1 MEGKMKA
8 LPRRKAP
15 FFRPGAIR
23 MAGGRKTSVSALALV
38 LGIFLTVLML
48 FPVYWM
54 VANSFETSHQ
64 IFSIPVA
71 LVPTQ
76 LTFSSYLTVWQ
87 TQLPHLETSL
97 IVALGTALL
106 SMAIATPAAYALA
119 RFRLRATVL
128 LVFVLLIT
136 QMIPTVSL
144 TTPMFLIFNQFGLIN
159 SYPGLI
165 LADSTYA
172 VPFAVLILRAFML
185 SLPYELTEAAFVDG
199 AGEWGAFLRVMLPL
213 AVPGVVTAGLFA
225 FLFAWGDFIYALTL
239 TTSNSIEPVSLSI
252 YNYLGQYNNEWG
264 SAMAVA
270 ALASIP
276 AAILLVLFQRYITTG
291 LTAGAVKG

>member
-1 MEGKMKA
+1 MA
-8 LPRRKAP
+8 IPHRTAP
-15 FFRPGAIR
+15 SFSKRAIR
-23 MAGGRKTSVSALALV
+23 RSGASKNIPLALSLV
-38 LGIFLTVLML
+38 LGIVVTGLML

-54 VANSFETSHQ
+54 VANSFETSQQ

-76 LTFSSYLTVWQ
+76 LTFSSYATVWQ

-106 SMAIATPAAYALA
+106 SIAIATPAAYALA
-119 RFRLRATVL
+119 HFRLRITVL
-128 LVFVLLIT
+128 LVLVLLIT

-199 AGEWGAFLRVMLPL
+199 AGEWGAFVRVMLPL

-239 TTSNSIEPVSLSI
+239 TTNDTIEPVSLSI
-252 YNYLGQYNNEWG
+252 YTYLGQFNNEWG
-264 SAMAVA
+264 GAMAVA
-270 ALASIP
+270 ALASVP

>member
-1 MEGKMKA
+1 MA
-8 LPRRKAP
+8 LPSRERAFLNKGMIRLSIGKRKITL
-15 FFRPGAIR
+15 GLS
-23 MAGGRKTSVSALALV
+23 TV
-38 LGIFLTVLML
+38 LGILVTMLML

-54 VANSFETSHQ
+54 VANSFETSQQ

-76 LTFSSYLTVWQ
+76 LTFLSYTTVWQ
-87 TQLPHLETSL
+87 TQLSHLETSL

-106 SMAIATPAAYALA
+106 SIVIATPAAYALA
-119 RFRLRATVL
+119 HFRLRVTV
-128 LVFVLLIT
+128 VIAFILLIA
-136 QMIPTVSL
+136 QMIPTVTL

-159 SYPGLI
+159 TYPGLI

-199 AGEWGAFLRVMLPL
+199 AGEWGAFIRVMLPL

-239 TTSNSIEPVSLSI
+239 TTSNTIEPVSLSI
-252 YNYLGQYNNEWG
+252 FNYLGNYNNEWG
-264 SAMAVA
+264 GAMAVA
-270 ALASIP
+270 TLASIP
-276 AAILLVLFQRYITTG
+276 AAILLILFQRYITTG
-291 LTAGAVKG
+291 LTAGAIKG

>member
-1 MEGKMKA
+1 MTRLSIG
-8 LPRRKAP
+8 RRNITL
-15 FFRPGAIR
+15 GLT
-23 MAGGRKTSVSALALV
+23 ML
-38 LGIFLTVLML
+38 LGIVATMLML

-54 VANSFETSHQ
+54 VANSFETNQQ
-64 IFSIPVA
+64 IFSIPAA

-76 LTFSSYLTVWQ
+76 LTSSSYATVWH
-87 TQLPHLETSL
+87 TQLSHLGTSL
-97 IVALGTALL
+97 IVALGTAMVSIL
-106 SMAIATPAAYALA
+106 IATPAAYALA
-119 RFRLRATVL
+119 RFHLRVTL
-128 LVFVLLIT
+128 LIVFVLLLA
-136 QMIPTVSL
+136 QMIPTVTL

-159 SYPGLI
+159 TYPGLI

-185 SLPYELTEAAFVDG
+185 SLPFELTEAAFVDG
-199 AGEWGAFLRVMLPL
+199 AGEWGAFIRVMLPL

-239 TTSNSIEPVSLSI
+239 TTSNTIEPVSLSI
-252 YNYLGQYNNEWG
+252 FNYLGQYNNAWG

-276 AAILLVLFQRYITTG
+276 AAILLIVFQRYITTG
-291 LTAGAVKG
+291 LTAGALKG

>member
-1 MEGKMKA
+1 MT
-8 LPRRKAP
+8 LRRK
-15 FFRPGAIR
+15 RI
-23 MAGGRKTSVSALALV
+23 MLALST
-38 LGIFLTVLML
+38 GIGLLLTMLML
-48 FPVYWM
+48 FPLYWM
-54 VANSFETSHQ
+54 IANSFETSQQ

-71 LVPTQ
+71 LVPTKI
-76 LTFSSYLTVWQ
+76 TFESYVTVWQ
-87 TQLPHLETSL
+87 TQLPHLMTSL

-106 SMAIATPAAYALA
+106 SILIATPAAYALA
-119 RFRLRATVL
+119 HFRLRITVL
-128 LVFVLLIT
+128 IVFMLLIT
-136 QMIPTVSL
+136 QMIPTVTL
-144 TTPMFLIFNQFGLIN
+144 TTPMFLIFNQFSLIN
-159 SYPGLI
+159 TYPGLI

-199 AGEWGAFLRVMLPL
+199 AGEWGAFLKVMLPL

-239 TTSNSIEPVSLSI
+239 TTSNTIEPVSLSI
-252 YNYLGQYNNEWG
+252 YTYLGQYNNEWG

>member
-1 MEGKMKA
+1 MR
-8 LPRRKAP
+8 LRRKT
-15 FFRPGAIR
+15 I
-23 MAGGRKTSVSALALV
+23 V
-38 LGIFLTVLML
+38 LTLSTGVGILLTMLML
-48 FPVYWM
+48 FPMYWM
-54 VANSFETSHQ
+54 LANSFETSQQ

-71 LVPTQ
+71 LVPTRI
-76 LTFSSYLTVWQ
+76 TFSSYVTVWQ
-87 TQLPHLETSL
+87 TQLPHLATSL
-97 IVALGTALL
+97 IVAVGTALL
-106 SMAIATPAAYALA
+106 SVLIATPAAYALA
-119 RFRLRATVL
+119 HFRLRITV
-128 LVFVLLIT
+128 VIAFILLIT
-136 QMIPTVSL
+136 QMVPTVTL

-199 AGEWGAFLRVMLPL
+199 AGEWGAFIRIMLPL
-213 AVPGVVTAGLFA
+213 AVPGIVTAGLFA

-239 TTSNSIEPVSLSI
+239 TTDNSIEPVSLSI
-252 YNYLGQYNNEWG
+252 FNYLGNYNNEWG
-264 SAMAVA
+264 GAMAVA

>member
-1 MEGKMKA
+1 MAIPHRE
-8 LPRRKAP
+8 AP
-15 FFRPGAIR
+15 FFSRRAIR
-23 MAGGRKTSVSALALV
+23 RAGGRKNITLALSTV
-38 LGIFLTVLML
+38 LGIFLTIFML
-48 FPVYWM
+48 FPFYWM
-54 VANSFETSHQ
+54 VANSFETSQQ

-76 LTFSSYLTVWQ
+76 LTFSSYMRVWQ

-97 IVALGTALL
+97 MVALGTALL
-106 SMAIATPAAYALA
+106 SIVIATPAAYALA
-119 RFRLRATVL
+119 HFRLRVTAL

-159 SYPGLI
+159 SYSGLI

-199 AGEWGAFLRVMLPL
+199 AGEWGAFVRIMLPL

-239 TTSNSIEPVSLSI
+239 TTDNTIEPVSLSI
-252 YNYLGQYNNEWG
+252 YNYLGQFNNEWG

-276 AAILLVLFQRYITTG
+276 AAILLILFQRYITTG

>member
-1 MEGKMKA
+1 LSAIGK
-8 LPRRKAP
+8 
-15 FFRPGAIR
+15 
-23 MAGGRKTSVSALALV
+23 GGLLGLTLV
-38 LGIFLTVLML
+38 FGIAVTMLML

-54 VANSFETSHQ
+54 VANSFETNRQ

-71 LVPTQ
+71 VVPTQ
-76 LTFSSYLTVWQ
+76 LTFSSYATVWH
-87 TQLPHLETSL
+87 TQLTHLVTSL
-97 IVALGTALL
+97 IVALGTALV
-106 SMAIATPAAYALA
+106 SIAIATPPAYALA
-119 RFRLRATVL
+119 HFHLRVTVII
-128 LVFVLLIT
+128 VFVLLLA
-136 QMIPTVSL
+136 QMIPTVTL

-159 SYPGLI
+159 TYPGLI

-185 SLPYELTEAAFVDG
+185 SLPFELTEAAFVDG

-213 AVPGVVTAGLFA
+213 AMPGVITAGLFA

-239 TTSNSIEPVSLSI
+239 TTSNNIEPVSLSI
-252 YNYLGQYNNEWG
+252 FNYLGQYNNAWG

-276 AAILLVLFQRYITTG
+276 AAILLIVFQRYITTG
-291 LTAGAVKG
+291 LTAGALKG

>member
-1 MEGKMKA
+1 M
-8 LPRRKAP
+8 
-15 FFRPGAIR
+15 AIPL
-23 MAGGRKTSVSALALV
+23 RKTLFSGESVRAPLWRKNITPALSLF
-38 LGIFLTVLML
+38 LGILLTMLML
-48 FPVYWM
+48 FPLYWM
-54 VANSFETSHQ
+54 VANSFETSQ
-64 IFSIPVA
+64 EIFRIPVA

-76 LTFSSYLTVWQ
+76 LTFSSYVSVWQ
-87 TQLPHLETSL
+87 TQLPHLATSL

-106 SMAIATPAAYALA
+106 SITIATPAAYALA
-119 RFRLRATVL
+119 HFRLRVTML
-128 LVFVLLIT
+128 IVFILLIT

-185 SLPYELTEAAFVDG
+185 SLPDELTEAAYVDG
-199 AGEWGAFLRVMLPL
+199 AGEWGAFIRVILPL
-213 AVPGVVTAGLFA
+213 TVPGVVTAGLFA

-239 TTSNSIEPVSLSI
+239 TTNNTIEPVSLSI
-252 YNYLGQYNNEWG
+252 YTYLGQYNNEWG

-270 ALASIP
+270 ALASVP

>member
-1 MEGKMKA
+1 MVIPHRE
-8 LPRRKAP
+8 AP
-15 FFRPGAIR
+15 FFSRRAIR
-23 MAGGRKTSVSALALV
+23 RAGGRKNITLALSTV
-38 LGIFLTVLML
+38 LGIFLTIFML
-48 FPVYWM
+48 FPFYWM
-54 VANSFETSHQ
+54 VANSFETSQQ

-76 LTFSSYLTVWQ
+76 LTFSSYMRVWQ

-97 IVALGTALL
+97 MVALGTALL
-106 SMAIATPAAYALA
+106 SIVIATPAAYALA
-119 RFRLRATVL
+119 HFRLRVTAL

-199 AGEWGAFLRVMLPL
+199 AGEWGAFVRIMLPL
-213 AVPGVVTAGLFA
+213 SVPGVVTAGLFA

-239 TTSNSIEPVSLSI
+239 TTDNTIEPVSLSI
-252 YNYLGQYNNEWG
+252 YNYLGQFNNEWS

-276 AAILLVLFQRYITTG
+276 AAILLILFQRYITTG

>member
-1 MEGKMKA
+1 MA
-8 LPRRKAP
+8 FPRVP
-15 FFRPGAIR
+15 IIGER
-23 MAGGRKTSVSALALV
+23 MAKIAIERKIVVLTLFALV
-38 LGIFLTVLML
+38 ALVVTGLML

-54 VANSFETSHQ
+54 VANSFETTEQ
-64 IFSIPVA
+64 IFQVPVA
-71 LVPTQ
+71 FVPTQ
-76 LTFSSYLTVWQ
+76 LTFESYLSTWQ
-87 TQLPHLETSL
+87 SQVPHLLTSL
-97 IVALGTALL
+97 TVALGTALL
-106 SMAIATPAAYALA
+106 SIVIATPAAYALA
-119 RFRLRATVL
+119 HFRFRITVVIVFIL
-128 LVFVLLIT
+128 LLS

-159 SYPGLI
+159 SYLGLI

-199 AGEWGAFLRVMLPL
+199 AGEWGAFLRIMLPL
-213 AVPGVVTAGLFA
+213 SRPGVVTAGLFA

-239 TTSNSIEPVSLSI
+239 TTTNDIEPISLSI
-252 YNYLGQYNNEWG
+252 YHYLGQFNNEWG

-270 ALASIP
+270 TLASIP
-276 AAILLVLFQRYITTG
+276 AAILLILFQRYITTG